1 MPQLLGEYDCKLD
14 AKGRVR
20 MPSPLLKQLGEHEE
34 NDPYVF
40 VVNRG
45 IEDCLTL
52 YPKEVW
58 DIVSEEV
65 NGLNTYVKKN
75 RAFVRYFFRGAT
87 ELSTDSSDRI
97 NLPQKLLDYAGI
109 TKEKR
114 EIVLFAHTNKIE
126 IWAKDKYDGV
136 LEEEPEDFSD
146 LAEEVMGKVKKGTP
160 PTEEA

>member
-20 MPSPLLKQLGEHEE
+20 MPSPLLKQLGEHES
-34 NDPYVF
+34 YAF

-58 DIVSEEV
+58 DVVSEEV
-65 NGLNTYVKKN
+65 NQLNTYVKKN

-87 ELSTDSSDRI
+87 ALSTDGSDRI
-97 NLPQKLLDYAGI
+97 NLPKKLLEYAGI
-109 TKEKR
+109 DKEL
-114 EIVLFAHTNKIE
+114 VLFAHTNKIE

-146 LAEEVMGKVKKGTP
+146 LAEEVMGKAKNGNSSL
-160 PTEEA
+160 EA

>member
-20 MPSPLLKQLGEHEE
+20 MPSPLLKQLGEHGDGEAF
-34 NDPYVF
+34 VF

-52 YPKEVW
+52 YPKVVW
-58 DIVSEEV
+58 DEVSEEV
-65 NGLNTYVKKN
+65 NQLNTYVKKN

-87 ELSTDSSDRI
+87 ELNTDSSDRI
-97 NLPQKLLDYAGI
+97 NLPRKLLEYAGI
-109 TKEKR
+109 EKEL
-114 EIVLFAHTNKIE
+114 VLFAHTNKIE

-146 LAEEVMGKVKKGTP
+146 LAEEVMGKVNKGTSP
-160 PTEEA
+160 EEA